1 MTLHVDISNPKEVRP
16 GPGRAPPA
24 AGSPPAS
31 SPPVGSPGGLQRQG
45 TLSRQSVGG
54 VDRAAS
60 FRMRAPQNLF
70 EAATRGD
77 EEWVSRH
84 VECDVGARARA
95 RSALSSGGAVR

>member
-1 MTLHVDISNPKEVRP
+1 MTLHVDISNPKEVHS
-16 GPGRAPPA
+16 GPDRSPPA
-24 AGSPPAS
+24 AGSLP
-31 SPPVGSPGGLQRQG
+31 GSPTLQHQGSLQPHGSHQG
-45 TLSRQSVGG
+45 TSVGHSTS
-54 VDRAAS
+54 VHV
-60 FRMRAPQNLF
+60 RAPENLF